1 MPGGEVTN
9 VLSKKTDDLN
19 RAKSHDN
26 LYSDVIVTQLL
37 RDRFTL
43 VTNHG
48 QNDVCSL
55 WM

>member
-1 MPGGEVTN
+1 M
-9 VLSKKTDDLN
+9 LN
-19 RAKSHDN
+19 ILHELKKSHDN
-26 LYSDVIVTQLL
+26 LYSSVIVTQLP

-55 WM
+55 

>member
-1 MPGGEVTN
+1 MYCTYTITKTLKD
-9 VLSKKTDDLN
+9 VLLK
-19 RAKSHDN
+19 KSHEH
-26 LYSDVIVTQLL
+26 LYSGVIVTQLL